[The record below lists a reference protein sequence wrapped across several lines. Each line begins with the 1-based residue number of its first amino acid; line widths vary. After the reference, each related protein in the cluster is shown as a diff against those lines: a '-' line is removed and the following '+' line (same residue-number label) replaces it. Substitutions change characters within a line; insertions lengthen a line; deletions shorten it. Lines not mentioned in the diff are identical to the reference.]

1 MKCVVAMMQHETNT
15 FSPLPTVL
23 ASFASGV
30 GLAEPPSG
38 QQAIDIYGSADFA
51 FAGNIRYQL
60 KTPYRDGTT
69 HVIFEP
75 LDFMARLAALV
86 PRPRANLTRFHG
98 VFAGTQRA

>member
-60 KTPYRDGTT
+60 KTPYRESWPHERG
-69 HVIFEP
+69 
-75 LDFMARLAALV
+75 LYALGYS
-86 PRPRANLTRFHG
+86 P
-98 VFAGTQRA
+98 